1 MTDQSVL
8 TSTASSP
15 LDGGRRRAP
24 DERPQQIVEA
34 ALAIFGERGLAGA
47 RLDDIAQR
55 AGIAKGTIYLYFPNK
70 EELFRE
76 VVRRTIVE
84 RLDQAERELG
94 DGSEQRPEVQL
105 RTFMRIWWDFA
116 CTPDFQAVYRLVV
129 GELHRF
135 PDLAD
140 FYVREVAGRAI
151 RIVGGVVSR
160 GVAQGVFRAVDP
172 QATTRMVASLII
184 TQASW
189 ATKSLAAVVEQ
200 TGGMAPEPMR
210 DQVCDFVFGALR
222 PDVACREG
230 GR

>member
-8 TSTASSP
+8 PSSASAP

-34 ALAIFGERGLAGA
+34 ALAVFGERGLAGA

-94 DGSEQRPEVQL
+94 EGTEQRPEAQL

-116 CTPDFQAVYRLVV
+116 CTPEFQAVYRLVV

-140 FYVREVAGRAI
+140 FYIREVAARAM

-189 ATKSLAAVVEQ
+189 ATKLLTSAVEQ
-200 TGGMAPEPMR
+200 TGGLAPAPMR
-210 DQVCDFVFGALR
+210 DQVCDFVFSALR
-222 PDVACREG
+222 PDGACREG
-230 GR
+230 AR